1 MSVRQWMTEHKGEA
15 GGHSELAKAAVAAG
29 IASDCGRTYR
39 LAREV
44 MGVQAQRSN
53 PPPPQAPIGKPAQ
66 TGMTRAQAQ
75 GRYDTP
81 LRISQAL
88 QGILDNLPQEGFLE
102 DNEVR
107 RACRVG
113 RDDEAYWTS
122 LTAERQF
129 AAYSGYTETNVRL
142 WGRRS
147 EVEWAASTDGITGFR
162 PAA

>member
-1 MSVRQWMTEHKGEA
+1 MSVRQWMTEHKGEFRSP
-15 GGHSELAKAAVAAG
+15 SEAVRAAVVAG
-29 IASDCGRTYR
+29 IASTGGKTYR
-39 LAREV
+39 IAREV
-44 MGVQAQRSN
+44 MGVPTTRSQR
-53 PPPPQAPIGKPAQ
+53 PPSQAPIGKPAQ